1 CKGEKTAGIPYD
13 YGKIVYSLDS
23 ITFHQIN
30 GTPDLVDSTNMTYM
44 WANLPYFLWNRKFY
58 IGFYWENDNAA
69 GNDPPFAVDDI
80 TITGRRWMPSM
91 IHTTVDTAGG
101 YDEKPLGP
109 LQTVDFYDKVSGNI
123 LATIQ
128 DLGGH
133 NWGCVKVEVDRSGT
147 GAQWITGD
155 PQTFMQTKLF
165 DKTYKV
171 TPSNNNSNGAY
182 SITFYLTQAEIAG
195 WMLASGAP
203 LGIARV
209 IKYSDRIN
217 NMTYTSTFEQGMAT
231 KTAYLGGADQL
242 ITAQFN
248 TGFSGFG
255 FGFIPTSTLPVQL
268 ISFTG
273 IENNGTVELKWKVEA
288 EGNLAYYIIQRSEDG
303 VSFQDIGKIDAV
315 GGNGT
320 LLYDFTD
327 KAPLK
332 GKSFYR
338 LSMHDRDGSQKIS
351 NVVVITIANTTYYKV
366 SPNPFHDK
374 LHVTFGNSSGHV
386 VNARL
391 TDVSGKTV
399 SQKNSIAVSGSA
411 LEFELSSLPAGIY
424 ILRLFDGREIQV
436 FKVIKK

>member
-1 CKGEKTAGIPYD
+1 
-13 YGKIVYSLDS
+13 
-23 ITFHQIN
+23 
-30 GTPDLVDSTNMTYM
+30 
-44 WANLPYFLWNRKFY
+44 
-58 IGFYWENDNAA
+58 
-69 GNDPPFAVDDI
+69 
-80 TITGRRWMPSM
+80 MPSM

-128 DLGGH
+128 DLGGY
-133 NWGCVKVEVDRSGT
+133 NWGCVKVEVDRSGN
-147 GAQWITGD
+147 GAQWLTGD

-171 TPSNNNSNGAY
+171 TPANNNSNGAY

-203 LGIARV
+203 LGIARI

-217 NMTYTSTFEQGMAT
+217 NMTYNSTYEQGMDT
-231 KTAYLGGADQL
+231 KTAYLGGIDQQ

-255 FGFIPTSTLPVQL
+255 FGFIPPSTLPVQL

-288 EGNLAYYIIQRSEDG
+288 EDNLAYYMVQRSEDG
-303 VSFQDIGKIDAV
+303 ISFQNIGKIDAV

-320 LLYDFTD
+320 LHYDFTD
-327 KAPLK
+327 KAPLN
-332 GKSFYR
+332 GRSFYR

-366 SPNPFHDK
+366 SPNPFHDRFQ
-374 LHVTFGNSSGHV
+374 VVFGNSSGHM

-399 SQKNSIAVSGSA
+399 LQKNGIAVSGST
-411 LEFELSSLPAGIY
+411 LEFESRSLPAGIY
-424 ILRLFDGREIQV
+424 ILRLFDGRSIQV